1 MGSFVSLVIFVNFQS
16 LANFLRVLWASWD
29 TLLLSEGKEYRGSRY
44 TQGPNRLP
52 NVFWHRSPIF
62 ISDGA
67 TFQGMKFG
75 ELCCRWMLT
84 FCLERRNA
92 YVKNQSVLP
101 LFSDLFLQTPCL
113 LRDGSRQWMDQQVV
127 YLELE
132 YKEPRA
138 RNPSGFVM
146 RKLGSEK

>member
-1 MGSFVSLVIFVNFQS
+1 MLRTSQS
-16 LANFLRVLWASWD
+16 YLYFLIYFF
-29 TLLLSEGKEYRGSRY
+29 KP
-44 TQGPNRLP
+44 Q
-52 NVFWHRSPIF
+52 
-62 ISDGA
+62 
-67 TFQGMKFG
+67 
-75 ELCCRWMLT
+75 
-84 FCLERRNA
+84 
-92 YVKNQSVLP
+92 
-101 LFSDLFLQTPCL
+101 CL